1 MTNVGIYLSRHNVAM
16 NKRSKI
22 EQPKKYKIILLILAA
37 ITLLFSS
44 YNLIT
49 NLKFINPFVK
59 IAGQVPFAEANTRK
73 EIRGGGRG
81 SSTYTAYIAELVF
94 KLKGNNRLFRL
105 TDNITDKPDD
115 RKYYEL
121 AKTLKQAKQ
130 VTVTILSFDSNDAE
144 PKVYQLNI
152 DGKVISDA
160 ETTRD
165 NESLVF
171 VGFFI
176 FGIVLLLGGLGI
188 IEMNYKH

>member
-1 MTNVGIYLSRHNVAM
+1 M

-94 KLKGNNRLFRL
+94 KLKGNCL
-105 TDNITDKPDD
+105 
-115 RKYYEL
+115 
-121 AKTLKQAKQ
+121 
-130 VTVTILSFDSNDAE
+130 
-144 PKVYQLNI
+144 
-152 DGKVISDA
+152 
-160 ETTRD
+160 
-165 NESLVF
+165 
-171 VGFFI
+171 
-176 FGIVLLLGGLGI
+176 
-188 IEMNYKH
+188 

>member
-1 MTNVGIYLSRHNVAM
+1 M
-16 NKRSKI
+16 NKKSKI

-49 NLKFINPFVK
+49 NLRFINPFVK
-59 IAGQVPFAEANTRK
+59 IAGQVHFAEANTRK

-152 DGKVISDA
+152 DGIVISDA

-176 FGIVLLLGGLGI
+176 FGIVLLLGGLDI